1 MIVISGLTKN
11 IKSKRLY
18 IIMILFLLIGLWF
31 EDCYNYNNFKLLLM
45 LTVCIFFVC
54 LVAFRKYERIV
65 EIFFKGNDTDLKI
78 KEEMTKLLNRQKSRE
93 VLGAATIFAIL
104 SNIEFFYLN
113 LIPFNPIGLYI
124 ALWLFIVLF
133 VAGMGYISYILYIFT
148 LYNITKLNL
157 TKYNYYEPA
166 NTQYL
171 VAIYNL
177 YNTFSLNFLVVGFL
191 FTVIYAIV
199 APPSMISIPTL
210 YPFSIDYLYEYVF
223 IWSWIVI
230 IIGILFG
237 YIFLTLYPHVLIKRI
252 ILNMKNISK
261 NMISS
266 YVEKRLPIN
275 ISLNDRIMIIEGYVN
290 ILDHINSTKSII
302 DYEKANFFVSFM
314 IMIFSL
320 SIPTISFLET
330 IIKIQEVFL
339 SIKI

>member
-1 MIVISGLTKN
+1 M
-11 IKSKRLY
+11 
-18 IIMILFLLIGLWF
+18 
-31 EDCYNYNNFKLLLM
+31 
-45 LTVCIFFVC
+45 
-54 LVAFRKYERIV
+54 
-65 EIFFKGNDTDLKI
+65 
-78 KEEMTKLLNRQKSRE
+78 
-93 VLGAATIFAIL
+93 

-166 NTQYL
+166 NTPYL